1 MALTWQPARSGGCSK
16 VPEADALTA
25 PVAEIFSSIQGEGL
39 LAGFQQVFVRF
50 RGCDLSCPYC
60 DTPEARKLDGLCR
73 VEIEPVGECEELDN
87 PLSVGQVAGFV
98 RRLVEAGPPAA
109 EGLHHSIALTGGEP
123 LLYPEFIAELCAEL
137 RPLNLPIML
146 ETNGQ
151 RPDDLRKVIGAVDC
165 VAADFKLDSTMAEP
179 VDAEAR
185 LEFLRLAQHWRTF
198 VKIVLTD
205 AVSGDELSE
214 ACAVIASVDQACPVF
229 LQPVTPVA
237 EGIRP
242 PPGEDLLRLRACA
255 AQHLRDVRV
264 LPQIHRLLGVR

>member
-1 MALTWQPARSGGCSK
+1 M
-16 VPEADALTA
+16 PEADALTA

-73 VEIEPVGECEELDN
+73 VEMELGGGAVALGSGAEAPPGECEELDN

-137 RPLNLPIML
+137 HPLNLPIML

-151 RPDDLRKVIGAVDC
+151 RSDDLRTVIGAIDC
-165 VAADFKLDSTMAEP
+165 IAADFKLDSTMAEP

-185 LEFLRLAQHWRTF
+185 LEFLRLAQHCRTF

-237 EGIRP
+237 EA
-242 PPGEDLLRLRACA
+242 LRL
-255 AQHLRDVRV
+255 L
-264 LPQIHRLLGVR
+264 